1 MEMNGLRVF
10 INSQIAETLGGH
22 GVFYSRREDGPYY
35 RWFYEENRSRW
46 RVARVQSSDFSPR
59 MLSMASWKVV
69 PVTLQKSMVDH
80 YQE

>member
-1 MEMNGLRVF
+1 
-10 INSQIAETLGGH
+10 
-22 GVFYSRREDGPYY
+22 
-35 RWFYEENRSRW
+35 
-46 RVARVQSSDFSPR
+46 VQSSDFSPR